1 MTALQHTAET
11 YLLLQTAFAVAISD
25 VWGTA
30 EVLVEEVLC
39 NLQYFSSLLTAF
51 KTVTAYCHGCEQNQ
65 LDIRKNALRLT
76 IVLPVG
82 SPVSLAILLI
92 LWDLMLYM

>member
-1 MTALQHTAET
+1 VEE
-11 YLLLQTAFAVAISD
+11 AV
-25 VWGTA
+25 
-30 EVLVEEVLC
+30 EVLC
-39 NLQYFSSLLTAF
+39 NLQYLSSLLTAF
-51 KTVTAYCHGCEQNQ
+51 TQYCHGCEQNQ
-65 LDIRKNALRLT
+65 LGIHSYALRLT